1 MFFVECE
8 EAEARA
14 EVGVEAGNNNT
25 LYFYGQRDE
34 EGGRGGDNGDDNNG
48 GGEDDDLGG
57 NLTSVLGGLAKY
69 TESLRY
75 LGRFVDQ
82 LQTNGD
88 E

>member
-14 EVGVEAGNNNT
+14 EVGVEVGNNNT
-25 LYFYGQRDE
+25 RYGQRDE
-34 EGGRGGDNGDDNNG
+34 ERGGGGDNGDDNNDD
-48 GGEDDDLGG
+48 DDDLGG
-57 NLTSVLGGLAKY
+57 NLTSVLGGLARY

-82 LQTNGD
+82 LQKNED